1 LSPEIASFGLWLEQ
15 LIAESTGKEGRG
27 ILPVVGEPP
36 GSPLKYG
43 DDRVFVQVRVE
54 GGYDAEID
62 ALAGALMAEGFPLA
76 VIEMED
82 AYDLG
87 GEMFRWEFAVAV
99 AGQVLGVNP
108 FDEPNVQESKD
119 NTMRVLAEFASSG
132 TLDVRRIDGGV
143 PTSLVPRG
151 EPDRDIVRPLQSLL
165 ARIREGDYFAITAY
179 LQQTMASEETFA
191 DVRAVVR
198 DMLGCATTLGYG
210 PRFLHSTGQ
219 LHKGGPASGVFLQVT
234 AGDEQDLP
242 IPGEPY
248 TFGQLK
254 RAQAIGDFASLAAHG
269 RPVLRVHLG
278 QDIEAGLKV
287 LRSAVR
293 MALRQPAAG
302 GRR

>member
-1 LSPEIASFGLWLEQ
+1 MPGTAAVVERQRVILFGR
-15 LIAESTGKEGRG
+15 T
-27 ILPVVGEPP
+27 
-36 GSPLKYG
+36 
-43 DDRVFVQVRVE
+43 
-54 GGYDAEID
+54 
-62 ALAGALMAEGFPLA
+62 
-76 VIEMED
+76 
-82 AYDLG
+82 G

-143 PTSLVPRG
+143 PTSLVPGG

-191 DVRAVVR
+191 DVRAVVC

-219 LHKGGPASGVFLQVT
+219 AFKGGPDSGVFLQLTCAAAHDVPVPGRKLT
-234 AGDEQDLP
+234 FGAVVSAQAAGD
-242 IPGEPY
+242 
-248 TFGQLK
+248 
-254 RAQAIGDFASLAAHG
+254 RS
-269 RPVLRVHLG
+269 VLRDRERRILHLHLEG
-278 QDIEAGLKV
+278 DLSAELSRLEGAVTDALAG
-287 LRSAVR
+287 S
-293 MALRQPAAG
+293 
-302 GRR
+302 